1 MARKPRKQ
9 PSPEYVKE
17 LSEWLGRT
25 MIAASKLEHTLA
37 MLIGDLLKL
46 NKLRYGAL
54 VVPMSTNS
62 KTTLLRQLGSAHLSP
77 ADRKILRS
85 VLEQVKDCA
94 ELRNTLVHGFYGAKR
109 GKAHIVT
116 HSGEGRFS
124 GQPVEWTP
132 NHLRAFVK
140 NLSLLTVSVSEL
152 RPLFPKRLPRPRNL
166 KAISPSV

>member
-1 MARKPRKQ
+1 
-9 PSPEYVKE
+9 
-17 LSEWLGRT
+17 

-37 MLIGDLLKL
+37 ILIGDLLKL

-54 VVPMSTNS
+54 VIPMSTNS
-62 KTTLLRQLGSAHLSP
+62 KTTLLRQLGVAHLSP
-77 ADRKILRS
+77 ANRKVLRG

-94 ELRNTLVHGFYGAKR
+94 EIRNTLVHGFYGAKD
-109 GKAHIVT
+109 GKAHIIT

-140 NLSLLTVSVSEL
+140 RLSLVTISVAEL
-152 RPLFPKRLPRPRNL
+152 RPLFPQRLPHPRNRQ
-166 KAISPSV
+166 AISPSVEA